1 MEQDKLM
8 QDIKDILFYCPLY
21 TLRSADTE
29 KLRKEKLRRYK
40 QSVKLRKEKLRRY
53 KQSVR
58 RSGYSRV
65 QYESTSTSV
74 LSWNLANSPSHMQVY

>member
-8 QDIKDILFYCPLY
+8 QDIKDTLFYCPLYTPAWY

-29 KLRKEKLRRYK
+29 
-40 QSVKLRKEKLRRY
+40 KLRKEKLRRY